1 NLFAAHSRLPY
12 VNTFMFQCQLFFISF
27 VAFCVVAIG
36 DSYNITLHLYKRQ
49 YVFLK
54 KYKEGLFLI
63 NKPSSSITLSL
74 FTFLL

>member
-1 NLFAAHSRLPY
+1 MLTLSCFNANY
-12 VNTFMFQCQLFFISF
+12 FFISF